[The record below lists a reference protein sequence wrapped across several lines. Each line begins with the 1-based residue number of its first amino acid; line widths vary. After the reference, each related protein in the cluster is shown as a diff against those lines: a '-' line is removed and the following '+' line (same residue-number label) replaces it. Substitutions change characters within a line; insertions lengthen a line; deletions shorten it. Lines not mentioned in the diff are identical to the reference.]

1 MPELPEV
8 ETIRRQLAETVTGLR
23 FAHVHATEPNMLR
36 DCTDQE
42 VRATLPGRFIE
53 EVDRLGKFLLL
64 RLSGEGKYYLTL
76 HLGMTGQILVGSPTS
91 EVGPH
96 TRFLFALGGLGSEPA
111 AMEFRDIRKF
121 GRLHLTP
128 GGPAPRIRLLGPDA
142 LNREWDAS
150 YLAARSKG
158 RKIAIKAFL
167 LDQRNLAGIGNI
179 YADEI
184 LWWAEIAPIRA
195 TQSLSAGETER
206 LTAEIR
212 PRLEEGIRLRG
223 CSISDFVDTK
233 GRTGGFQDRLM
244 AYGRQGQECSRCGAI
259 FVRVVVAGRGTT
271 YCPGCQK

>member
-23 FAHVHATEPNMLR
+23 FAHVHATEPSMLR

-53 EVDRLGKFLLL
+53 EVDRLGKFLIL
-64 RLSGEGKYYLTL
+64 RLSGDGGYFLTL
-76 HLGMTGQILVGSPTS
+76 HLGMTGQILVGGPTS

-121 GRLHLTP
+121 GRLHLTS

-142 LNREWDAS
+142 LEGEWDAS
-150 YLAARSKG
+150 YLTARMRG
-158 RKIAIKAFL
+158 RKTTIKALL
-167 LDQRNLAGIGNI
+167 LDQRNLAGVGNI

-184 LWWAEIAPIRA
+184 LWWAEIAPIRPA
-195 TQSLSAGETER
+195 QSLSAVETKR
-206 LTAEIR
+206 LAVEIHA
-212 PRLEEGIRLRG
+212 RLEEGIRLRG
-223 CSISDFVDTK
+223 CSISDFVDTV
-233 GRTGGFQDRLM
+233 GRPGGFQDHLV
-244 AYGRQGQECSRCGAI
+244 AYGRQGQECRRCGAI